1 MESEKQDI
9 NCKKCGKYIL
19 TEQRGQDGKIRCIKG
34 SYQNGVYY
42 GIEDAFYCN
51 ECAESKQKGGYWF
64 CAFQSLQDQNLKA
77 SLKAQILQKKS

>member
-9 NCKKCGKYIL
+9 NSKKCGKYIL
-19 TEQRGQDGKIRCIKG
+19 TQHRGQDGKIRCIKG

-51 ECAESKQKGGYWF
+51 ECAKSKQERSELIS
-64 CAFQSLQDQNLKA
+64 AFFTAYKTRT
-77 SLKAQILQKKS
+77 

>member
-19 TEQRGQDGKIRCIKG
+19 TEHRGQDGKIRCIKG
-34 SYQNGVYY
+34 NYQNGVYY

-51 ECAESKQKGGYWF
+51 ECAKSK
-64 CAFQSLQDQNLKA
+64 
-77 SLKAQILQKKS
+77 